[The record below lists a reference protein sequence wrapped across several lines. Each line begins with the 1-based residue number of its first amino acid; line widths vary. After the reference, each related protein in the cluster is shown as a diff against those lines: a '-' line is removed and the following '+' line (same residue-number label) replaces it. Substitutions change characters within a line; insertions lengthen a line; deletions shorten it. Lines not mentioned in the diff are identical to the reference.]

1 MDESTP
7 THRLELH
14 PRAMTS
20 ALIEIRLS
28 NETEESNLPERQL
41 DQDTRCCQLRGWDIA
56 HVAGDL
62 DVSGAISP
70 FDRQDLG
77 REPPRCPEL
86 IDQWDV
92 LVVARL
98 DRSGPPSLP
107 PQLA

>member
-77 REPPRCPEL
+77 RSSRCPEL

-98 DRSGPPSLP
+98 DRLAARQLP